1 MSLSGSMPSS
11 YLEVFPRHSHIATHR
26 FGVTASCA
34 VRHRALAKVSHAPKI
49 AGPEITP
56 SLHIVMPFS
65 CHAEWWS
72 HYYNNLCL
80 QTPVFIRNGSFVC
93 YDKTMQLTCCMI
105 MQKFY

>member
-1 MSLSGSMPSS
+1 MPSS

-56 SLHIVMPFS
+56 SLHIKS
-65 CHAEWWS
+65 CPSVAMRSDDLTIIKIYVYKHQYSSEMVLLFAMTKLC
-72 HYYNNLCL
+72 NL
-80 QTPVFIRNGSFVC
+80 PAV
-93 YDKTMQLTCCMI
+93 
-105 MQKFY
+105 